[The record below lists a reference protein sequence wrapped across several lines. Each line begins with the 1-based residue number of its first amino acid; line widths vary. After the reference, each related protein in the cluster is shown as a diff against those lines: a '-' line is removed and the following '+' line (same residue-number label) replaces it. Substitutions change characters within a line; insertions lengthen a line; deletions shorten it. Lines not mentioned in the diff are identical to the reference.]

1 MGRAYLL
8 TGKPQ
13 VGKTR
18 AIKQIV
24 DGLGKKHCGGFYTE
38 EIRVQGARTGFQL
51 VTLDGQHVLFAHT
64 DVKSA
69 IRVGRFGICLDSL
82 EAVGITVLYKMME
95 TNKLIVIDE
104 IGLMQVHSEQFKRAV
119 LDVLKSPLPLLGTI
133 SLQPHPWLDQ
143 MKQQETVRL
152 YELMHDN
159 YDDVVRTLIVLVR
172 AELQE
177 G

>member
-1 MGRAYLL
+1 
-8 TGKPQ
+8 
-13 VGKTR
+13 
-18 AIKQIV
+18 
-24 DGLGKKHCGGFYTE
+24 
-38 EIRVQGARTGFQL
+38 

-64 DVKSA
+64 DVESA
-69 IRVGRFGICLDSL
+69 IRVGRFGIRLDSL

-143 MKQQETVRL
+143 VKQQESVKL